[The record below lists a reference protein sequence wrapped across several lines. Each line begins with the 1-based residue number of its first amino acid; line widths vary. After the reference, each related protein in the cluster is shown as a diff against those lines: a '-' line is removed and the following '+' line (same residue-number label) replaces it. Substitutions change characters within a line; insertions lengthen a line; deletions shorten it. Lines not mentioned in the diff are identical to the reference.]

1 MEFEHAQTSSPR
13 PNDRMQS
20 LDIVRAAAIIFV
32 ILGHALIY
40 AKCANFL
47 MGCIYSFHMALLFAL
62 SGFVN
67 AASWERFGAAGPGTA
82 LRKIGKS
89 AKRLLIP
96 YALCGIAVVP
106 MVNVMQTGR
115 FAESFLNG
123 WRNAF
128 LLNRFLWY
136 LPCCFFLICIFAA
149 VTLIARNRIG
159 GRRWIF
165 ATTVAAMIV
174 VTAHAL
180 LPEVDYIR
188 SVMNY
193 MPAFFA
199 GAWLWPHRGSVL
211 KPGRMML
218 ACSTAAFVA
227 LAVLFATL
235 PSIPH
240 FDKNVIKPFAGIAAL
255 LPFIAVA
262 NKTKG
267 MIAAAAAHVGRIT
280 LFLYCF
286 DFCATPLAV
295 WYLQP
300 SSIVSLF
307 AIAFGIVFVG
317 VFANLAWE
325 YAILPELKR
334 ALSKSQESV
343 QSG

>member
-1 MEFEHAQTSSPR
+1 
-13 PNDRMQS
+13 MQS

-67 AASWERFGAAGPGTA
+67 AASWERSGAAGPGTA

-240 FDKNVIKPFAGIAAL
+240 FDKNVINHLRESPLCCRVRGTEE
-255 LPFIAVA
+255 PRGAV
-262 NKTKG
+262 K
-267 MIAAAAAHVGRIT
+267 
-280 LFLYCF
+280 
-286 DFCATPLAV
+286 AV
-295 WYLQP
+295 WNRTICPSRRRRVKASPDFISSSVPFFP
-300 SSIVSLF
+300 SSRQAPS
-307 AIAFGIVFVG
+307 G
-317 VFANLAWE
+317 V
-325 YAILPELKR
+325 IR
-334 ALSKSQESV
+334 A
-343 QSG
+343 